1 MTAFDLHIYFLER
14 LIISLAF
21 LIPLIIT
28 WWLRNTRLKEKS
40 GPLTYMLIGFS
51 VGFLINIIGG
61 LLGAYVYQLPLL
73 PLHLHQE
80 GLPAQA
86 MAYKIFFYNTT
97 FKVIYIASLFASL
110 LLVEYGIYKL
120 ALSKG

>member
-1 MTAFDLHIYFLER
+1 M
-14 LIISLAF
+14 
-21 LIPLIIT
+21 
-28 WWLRNTRLKEKS
+28 KEKS

-97 FKVIYIASLFASL
+97 FKAIYIASLFASL